1 VFALTGTTL
10 LAPPASAAKD
20 SRASEISRPP
30 SHHVKCPWIG
40 ESRRGTATPAE
51 LARQVVARMSL
62 NQKAQFVALGRGHGL
77 ENFTAAVPSLCLP
90 SLTLSDGPDG
100 LAGEVTNV
108 TQLPA
113 AIGVAASFD
122 QGLAYATGR
131 LVGAEAR
138 AKGIDVVQGPDL
150 NLARVPL
157 SGRVFESYGEDPFLS
172 SAIGVANID
181 GIQSQRVM
189 ALAKHFVAY
198 SQETARARIDDL
210 VTPRA
215 LAELY
220 DQPFEAAVKLAH
232 VAGVMCA
239 SGSLNGVRVCSN
251 PYIYAT
257 LASWG
262 FHGFVRSDA
271 RAAPAATPAFSAGLD
286 LIKPNSPLTIERLVR
301 DGAMPAHYLNRAVRT
316 VLTAMFAYGLIAH
329 PRQPSIDTVAT
340 TPSHASTAL
349 LAAEESVVLLKD
361 TGHALPL
368 MKDVHSVA
376 VIGTDARDPLSSG
389 GGSSQV
395 IAPFVVSPLSAL
407 RSALGSAVRVT
418 YAPGGP
424 ISSNVGALRGADVVR
439 GSAPQTQQGESTTTI
454 SANADLDIEA
464 AANVTNAIITAS
476 SPGIGRGWSHWRA
489 SLRVKK
495 TGTYEISVKQVGDTW
510 LYLDG
515 RAILSSPGL
524 HAPAEMTTVVRLTAK
539 KMYSFKARWF
549 SVIRQGPPELGV
561 LDVTSQIR
569 AAVAV
574 ARRAQV
580 AVVFV
585 SEPSDEGVDQTSLDL
600 PGDQNSL
607 IEAVAKVN
615 PHTIVVLNTG
625 NAVVMPWLNDV
636 EGVLEAWYPGEE
648 DGTAIANVLTGA
660 FDPSGRLPITFPSSA
675 SAQLLTSP
683 KQYPGVDDQVSF
695 GTGAAALDIGYRWYQ
710 ANDVAPLFPFGSGLD
725 YTSFGLSDAHVQAV
739 GSALSVRLTVTN
751 TGQRF
756 GADVVQVYVSDPG
769 SANEPPEQLRA
780 FARVALTSQTSKN
793 ITLTIP
799 VSSLDTYAHGTFTLV
814 PGTYGVSVGQSSSDL
829 LITKDVHL
837 T

>member
-1 VFALTGTTL
+1 
-10 LAPPASAAKD
+10 
-20 SRASEISRPP
+20 
-30 SHHVKCPWIG
+30 
-40 ESRRGTATPAE
+40 
-51 LARQVVARMSL
+51 MSL

-424 ISSNVGALRGADVVR
+424 I
-439 GSAPQTQQGESTTTI
+439 
-454 SANADLDIEA
+454 
-464 AANVTNAIITAS
+464 
-476 SPGIGRGWSHWRA
+476 
-489 SLRVKK
+489 
-495 TGTYEISVKQVGDTW
+495 
-510 LYLDG
+510 
-515 RAILSSPGL
+515 
-524 HAPAEMTTVVRLTAK
+524 
-539 KMYSFKARWF
+539 
-549 SVIRQGPPELGV
+549 
-561 LDVTSQIR
+561 
-569 AAVAV
+569 
-574 ARRAQV
+574 
-580 AVVFV
+580 
-585 SEPSDEGVDQTSLDL
+585 
-600 PGDQNSL
+600 
-607 IEAVAKVN
+607 
-615 PHTIVVLNTG
+615 
-625 NAVVMPWLNDV
+625 
-636 EGVLEAWYPGEE
+636 
-648 DGTAIANVLTGA
+648 
-660 FDPSGRLPITFPSSA
+660 
-675 SAQLLTSP
+675 
-683 KQYPGVDDQVSF
+683 
-695 GTGAAALDIGYRWYQ
+695 
-710 ANDVAPLFPFGSGLD
+710 
-725 YTSFGLSDAHVQAV
+725 
-739 GSALSVRLTVTN
+739 
-751 TGQRF
+751 
-756 GADVVQVYVSDPG
+756 
-769 SANEPPEQLRA
+769 
-780 FARVALTSQTSKN
+780 
-793 ITLTIP
+793 
-799 VSSLDTYAHGTFTLV
+799 
-814 PGTYGVSVGQSSSDL
+814 
-829 LITKDVHL
+829 
-837 T
+837 